1 MPEEKK
7 KAYVSFDVGPVTMD
21 SGLPGVKLD
30 FNYGARV
37 LLPDDGEYRVRFTD
51 LDTSSIL
58 YDAAGRNALVTSTKK
73 YYINFRVEIST
84 WTLRDATCISATR
97 WGRWGT
103 SWPGSPMRRSFG
115 KSIGA
120 MFTAP

>member
-7 KAYVSFDVGPVTMD
+7 KTYVSFDAGPVTMD

-58 YDAAGRNALVTSTKK
+58 YDEVGRNALVTSTKK
-73 YYINFRVEIST
+73 YYINFRVEI
-84 WTLRDATCISATR
+84 WKEGVPALVHDLDLA
-97 WGRWGT
+97 
-103 SWPGSPMRRSFG
+103 
-115 KSIGA
+115 
-120 MFTAP
+120 

>member
-1 MPEEKK
+1 MPEGKK
-7 KAYVSFDVGPVTMD
+7 KTYVSFDAGPVTRE

-58 YDAAGRNALVTSTKK
+58 YDAVGRNA
-73 YYINFRVEIST
+73 
-84 WTLRDATCISATR
+84 
-97 WGRWGT
+97 
-103 SWPGSPMRRSFG
+103 PMRRSSG
-115 KSIGA
+115 KSTGA
-120 MFTAP
+120 MCTAP